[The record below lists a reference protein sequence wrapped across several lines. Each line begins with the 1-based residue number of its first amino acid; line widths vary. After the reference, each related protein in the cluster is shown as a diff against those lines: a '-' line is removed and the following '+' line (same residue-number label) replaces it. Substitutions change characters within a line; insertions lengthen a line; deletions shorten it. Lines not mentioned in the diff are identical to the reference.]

1 MKWTFKHARTH
12 NLSHTHTHTNTK
24 FEGGKK
30 TCQKKKKKSS
40 INVLAFFL
48 FSLSFASPCV
58 ISWALVINV
67 WVNTTG
73 EKNKIN
79 HQLRTF
85 RACLN
90 HRCSSHW
97 PVMSKQR
104 YFISLLL
111 FGRQFVSH
119 FWLTDTEQGSNQ
131 KFIRSLLFYKRYE
144 FNWVTLSG
152 RIAFTSVQ
160 Q

>member
-1 MKWTFKHARTH
+1 MKWTFKHARTQ
-12 NLSHTHTHTNTK
+12 SHTHTHK
-24 FEGGKK
+24 HKVWGGKK